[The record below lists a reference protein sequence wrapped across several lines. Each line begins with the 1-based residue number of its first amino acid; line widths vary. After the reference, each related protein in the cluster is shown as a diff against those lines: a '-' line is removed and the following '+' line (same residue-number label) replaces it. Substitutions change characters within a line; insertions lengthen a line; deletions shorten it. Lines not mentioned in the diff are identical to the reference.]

1 MKKFLICLSA
11 LFLMTSCEQ
20 KLNRNSEDI
29 IILEEGVNA
38 GTIKISYVI
47 FKGHRYVR
55 YKAGYGHSICH
66 DPDCPLCKT
75 STQN

>member
-11 LFLMTSCEQ
+11 LFLMTSCGEIR
-20 KLNRNSEDI
+20 RNPEGT

-38 GTIKISYVI
+38 GAMRINYVI
-47 FKGHRYVR
+47 FNNHRYVR
-55 YKAGYGHSICH
+55 YEAGYGRSICH
-66 DPDCPLCKT
+66 DPDCPFCKT

>member
-1 MKKFLICLSA
+1 MKKFLIYLSIS
-11 LFLMTSCEQ
+11 LLMTSCESE
-20 KLNRNSEDI
+20 LRNSEGT

-38 GTIKISYVI
+38 GTIEISYVI

-55 YKAGYGHSICH
+55 YIDGYGRSICH
-66 DPDCPLCKT
+66 DPDCPFCKT